1 MTELPDEAP
10 GPVPARDPTPAGSDP
25 SPADDDLLPAI
36 RPDRALSRPSIA
48 PATSSRPPVRPVR
61 RDSRVG
67 PPPRPAQWMI
77 NQLPLGMLESDFF
90 VRFVSIFQELGSSLL
105 DDADIVQHVPDVSV
119 TPTPLLPHL
128 ASWIGMDAIDPSL
141 PEQLQRIMVRSSS
154 AALSWR
160 GTRRGIT
167 EYLRMLSGGEA
178 TVTDSGGVYPE
189 GKAPG
194 GPAWLRMQI
203 EQLGH
208 LSEGELVALIKD
220 EIPAHVRAEL
230 WVGNRRI
237 WASTEDPA

>member
-1 MTELPDEAP
+1 MTELPPEAP
-10 GPVPARDPTPAGSDP
+10 GPVPERELDER
-25 SPADDDLLPAI
+25 LPAVWSDQAVV
-36 RPDRALSRPSIA
+36 RPAPRPTDRP
-48 PATSSRPPVRPVR
+48 SRPPARPVR

-67 PPPRPAQWMI
+67 GPPRPSQWMI

-90 VRFVSIFQELGSSLL
+90 VRFVSIFQELGSTLL
-105 DDADIVQHVPDVSV
+105 DGADLVQHVADVTV

-141 PEQLQRIMVRSSS
+141 PEQLQRTMVRSSA
-154 AALSWR
+154 AALAWR

-167 EYLRMLSGGEA
+167 EYLRMLSGGDA
-178 TVTDSGGVYPE
+178 VVTDSGGIYAE
-189 GKAPG
+189 GKSPG

-208 LSEGELVALIKD
+208 LSETELVALIKD

-230 WVGNRRI
+230 WVDNRRN

>member
-1 MTELPDEAP
+1 M
-10 GPVPARDPTPAGSDP
+10 
-25 SPADDDLLPAI
+25 
-36 RPDRALSRPSIA
+36 
-48 PATSSRPPVRPVR
+48 
-61 RDSRVG
+61 
-67 PPPRPAQWMI
+67 
-77 NQLPLGMLESDFF
+77 
-90 VRFVSIFQELGSSLL
+90 
-105 DDADIVQHVPDVSV
+105 SV

-128 ASWIGMDAIDPSL
+128 ASSIGMDAIDPSL
-141 PEQLQRIMVRSSS
+141 PEQLQRIIVRSSS

-167 EYLRMLSGGEA
+167 EICGCCPAERPRSPTA
-178 TVTDSGGVYPE
+178 AAIYPE

-208 LSEGELVALIKD
+208 LSEEELVALIKD